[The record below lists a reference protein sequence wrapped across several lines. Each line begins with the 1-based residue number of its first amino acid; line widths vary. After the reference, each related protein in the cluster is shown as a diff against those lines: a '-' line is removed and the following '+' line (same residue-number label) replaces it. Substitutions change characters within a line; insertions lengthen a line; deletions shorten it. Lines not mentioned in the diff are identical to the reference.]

1 MSKTI
6 ISVLENHL
14 HARVRGAIEGLPD
27 KGAADV
33 YALSFCIYAVED
45 DPRRQVLDFSYNN
58 LARVRASLK
67 NTASPAE
74 AKWNFAFWL
83 QNQIEVVG
91 GDDDP
96 AAVELRDEWLD
107 SAGLNY
113 TDEDVDF
120 DFDRTLVLDT
130 KFEDE
135 FWRMFARVSRRL
147 HDDGTIASK
156 FGRPIP
162 IIIHNLEYYQKVL
175 EITQLANPKGLTDEF
190 AAWVG
195 SF

>member
-1 MSKTI
+1 MPKTMT
-6 ISVLENHL
+6 SVLENHL

-33 YALSFCIYAVED
+33 YALSFWVYADED

-58 LARVRASLK
+58 AARLKASLK
-67 NTASPAE
+67 KTSSAAE

-96 AAVELRDEWLD
+96 AAVELRDEWLEA
-107 SAGLNY
+107 AGLNY
-113 TDEDVDF
+113 TDENEES
-120 DFDRTLVLDT
+120 DFDRTLELDT
-130 KFEDE
+130 KIENE
-135 FWRMFARVSRRL
+135 FRRMCARVSRRL
-147 HDDGTIASK
+147 HEDGTIASK

-162 IIIHNLEYYQKVL
+162 IIIHNLEYDKQVVK
-175 EITQLANPKGLTDEF
+175 ITQRANPDGLTDEF
-190 AAWVG
+190 ATWVG
-195 SF
+195 SL